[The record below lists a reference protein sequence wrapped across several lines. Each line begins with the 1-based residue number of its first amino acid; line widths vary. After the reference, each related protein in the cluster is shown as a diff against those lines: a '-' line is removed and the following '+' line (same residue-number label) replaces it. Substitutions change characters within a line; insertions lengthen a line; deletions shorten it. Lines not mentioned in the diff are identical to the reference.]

1 MSLLRKTI
9 TYFNLNYFITGG
21 SKCFTLGLSNEK
33 NENFLLRHI
42 HIRPIEL
49 DITSK
54 KPENEYPEIISAK
67 PAKMQWV
74 NI

>member
-1 MSLLRKTI
+1 M
-9 TYFNLNYFITGG
+9 
-21 SKCFTLGLSNEK
+21 GLSNEK